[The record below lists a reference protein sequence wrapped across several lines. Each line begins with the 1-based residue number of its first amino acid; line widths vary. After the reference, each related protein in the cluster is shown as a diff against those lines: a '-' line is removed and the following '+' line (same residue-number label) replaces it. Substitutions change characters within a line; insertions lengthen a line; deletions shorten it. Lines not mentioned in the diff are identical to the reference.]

1 MCGGDADTIL
11 FLPVNARKRE
21 GEREGPIC
29 GDYYFKDIISYGLVM
44 SNGYY
49 LIWFGRVDPIC
60 NHLLFQN
67 VFQPQ
72 KGSTN
77 KGQKMAKKKVEKS

>member
-29 GDYYFKDIISYGLVM
+29 GGYYFKDIISYGLVM

-60 NHLLFQN
+60 NEPAVSATEKINKQN
-67 VFQPQ
+67 AD
-72 KGSTN
+72 KWE
-77 KGQKMAKKKVEKS
+77 KEKVE